1 MYAVVRTGGKQYRVA
16 PGQQLR
22 VDRLPGEAGD
32 MVNLNEV
39 LLINN
44 DKVTTVDENGFVVDF
59 GELHY
64 ISDWIDEHLDHAC
77 AFSASDPHRSKIEE
91 LAKLKLVHPLFIEN
105 ASCEGLAKHL
115 FETFDPMVREN
126 TGGRAR
132 IVSIDLEEDSKNSA
146 FYRP

>member
-1 MYAVVRTGGKQYRVA
+1 MLTCSKIYRDIPLGHRQPKH
-16 PGQQLR
+16 PGHCSR
-22 VDRLPGEAGD
+22 IHGHNWAIKITFEAD
-32 MVNLNEV
+32 E
-39 LLINN
+39 
-44 DKVTTVDENGFVVDF
+44 VDENGFVVDF

-91 LAKLKLVHPLFIEN
+91 LAKLKLVQPLFIED

-126 TGGRAR
+126 TGGRAHL
-132 IVSIDLEEDSKNSA
+132 VSVELHEDSHNSA
-146 FYRP
+146 LYRP